1 MTTSTQPRATPT
13 ATASATRSGRLAGK
27 ITLITGGNSGIGL
40 ATADAFVD
48 AGATVIIA
56 GRDETTLHAAAARL
70 GNRVLAHRADVSRLA
85 DIDALMKEIRERFG
99 RIDALF
105 VNAGV
110 VNFVAVDDATEEH
123 FDHIFDINVKGA
135 YFTVQKALPLL
146 VPGASV
152 ILNGSI
158 AGSIGRPNQSVYSA
172 SKAAIRSMARSLSAD
187 LVGRGIRVN
196 VISPG
201 PVLTPIFSR
210 AGLTAD
216 ENRAFTEQVESK
228 VPLRRFGEPREI
240 ADVAVFL
247 ASSESSFMVGAE
259 VVVDGGLS
267 QL

>member
-1 MTTSTQPRATPT
+1 MTTATQSLATPAASTSPART
-13 ATASATRSGRLAGK
+13 ARLAGK
-27 ITLITGGNSGIGL
+27 IALITGGNSGIGL
-40 ATADAFVD
+40 ATADAYVE
-48 AGATVIIA
+48 AGATVIIT
-56 GRDETTLHAAAARL
+56 GRDATTLGAAAARF
-70 GNRVLAHRADVSRLA
+70 GKAVLVRRADVSRLA
-85 DIDALMKEIRERFG
+85 DIDALMSEVRERFG
-99 RIDALF
+99 RLDVLF

-110 VNFVAVDDATEEH
+110 AHFAPVDEATEAH
-123 FDHIFDINVKGA
+123 FDHIFDINVRGA

-152 ILNGSI
+152 ILTGSI

-201 PVLTPIFSR
+201 PVATPIFDR
-210 AGLTAD
+210 AGLTS
-216 ENRAFTEQVESK
+216 QESK
-228 VPLRRFGEPREI
+228 ALREQIQSNVPLGRFGEPREI
-240 ADVAVFL
+240 ADLAVFL

-259 VVVDGGLS
+259 LVADGGLS